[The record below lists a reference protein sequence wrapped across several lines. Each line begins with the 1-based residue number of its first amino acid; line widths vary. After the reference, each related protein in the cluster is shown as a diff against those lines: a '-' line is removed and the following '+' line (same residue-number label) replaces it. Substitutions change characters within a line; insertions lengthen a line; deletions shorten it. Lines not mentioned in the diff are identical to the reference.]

1 MSYDQY
7 IGSVLFGDQLNRLLG
22 SIPLIKFMHNDDKHY
37 GMQYKSG
44 MNHDIRPFDSI
55 TCSGGGIYF
64 TTIEY
69 WESHVWTYG
78 DSGREV
84 QIPDNAY
91 VYIESHGKLK
101 CSHIWLG
108 DREEKFKL
116 IHRLFDQY
124 IKKSNSHDSN
134 FDIVHRILSIN
145 IQSINHIDP
154 VYLRIDTMIKI
165 IKKCGNHLEM
175 IVKIFDPL
183 KLPRELLILAVKQ
196 NGLALKFIP
205 RESRTLEILLYAV
218 RQNGMALE
226 YIDPLDQPYVIQMEA
241 LRQTGHC
248 IKYID
253 YRARKRD
260 MFKQALKTPGTLK
273 YLGNYSD

>member
-1 MSYDQY
+1 MSCDQY

-22 SIPLIKFMHNDDKHY
+22 PIPLLKFMHDDDKHY

-44 MNHDIRPFDSI
+44 MNHDIKPFDSI

-84 QIPDNAY
+84 RIPDDAY
-91 VYIESHGKLK
+91 VYIESHDKLK

-116 IHRLFDQY
+116 IRRLFDQY
-124 IKKSNSHDSN
+124 IKSLSNPHDP
-134 FDIVHRILSIN
+134 DLVHRILSIN
-145 IQSINHIDP
+145 IHSINHIDP
-154 VYLRIDTMIKI
+154 MYLKMDTMIKMV
-165 IKKCGNHLEM
+165 KKCGNHLEM
-175 IVKIFDPL
+175 MVKIFDPL
-183 KLPRELLILAVKQ
+183 MLPRELLMEAVKQ

-218 RQNGMALE
+218 RQNGMSLE

-241 LRQTGHC
+241 LRQTGHA
-248 IKYID
+248 IQHID
-253 YRARKRD
+253 YMARKRE

-273 YLGNYSD
+273 YLGNHSD